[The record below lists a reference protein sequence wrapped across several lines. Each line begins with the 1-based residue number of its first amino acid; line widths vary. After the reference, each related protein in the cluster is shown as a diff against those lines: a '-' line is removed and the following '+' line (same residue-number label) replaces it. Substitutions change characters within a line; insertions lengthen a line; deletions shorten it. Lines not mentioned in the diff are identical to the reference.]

1 MHIHTVEED
10 YEYRMKNIMKKFIKD
25 YELESIDD
33 PEMLQDTLWYDYAE
47 RFAHA
52 VLQDMNDFS
61 GNELFEIGEWWYMD
75 IKEVMRKAVRALLS
89 SGSYDDLN
97 EEQNAVVVE
106 FETELYKAKVD
117 ELRKSMPPE
126 EIKETI
132 HDWWQD
138 YEIADG
144 TEDNLL
150 AYV

>member
-1 MHIHTVEED
+1 MHIHTIEED
-10 YEYRMKNIMKKFIKD
+10 YEYRMKNIMKKFVKD
-25 YELESIDD
+25 YGLESIDD
-33 PEMLQDTLWYDYAE
+33 PETLQDTLWYDYAE
-47 RFAHA
+47 KFAHA

-61 GNELFEIGEWWYMD
+61 GDELFEIGEWWYMD